1 MGQGAK
7 TMPISTAAK
16 KEAAAGAKVAT
27 GMGPPKG
34 GATAKVA
41 GMGGGVSEEEAKA
54 LLRQSGPIKSQ
65 DLVAKFKS
73 RLKTQEVCLSSLSS
87 HCCTMFQLC
96 ACKHHNLLL
105 TDSIPQWREEKV
117 KVVCVV
123 GQCALQNCHME
134 HKLHCSK
141 VFKQ

>member
-41 GMGGGVSEEEAKA
+41 GMSGGVSEEEAKA

-87 HCCTMFQLC
+87 RCCTMFQLC
-96 ACKHHNLLL
+96 ACKHHDLLL
-105 TDSIPQWREEKV
+105 TDSIHNGGKRKLKLSV
-117 KVVCVV
+117 LLDN
-123 GQCALQNCHME
+123 ALY
-134 HKLHCSK
+134 
-141 VFKQ
+141 